1 MNAILLHQ
9 YIRQVLFLEVN
20 NKIRVAVNCN
30 IFLPDISFFFLALSG
45 GLFINKIGR
54 KGTMMVLTVM
64 FSMAYLILASTQNV
78 WMFYIGRC
86 LTGFTSGVTTIATP
100 TYISEVASPKIRGM
114 LGSAFQ
120 VCTM

>member
-1 MNAILLHQ
+1 ML
-9 YIRQVLFLEVN
+9 
-20 NKIRVAVNCN
+20 
-30 IFLPDISFFFLALSG
+30 
-45 GLFINKIGR
+45 
-54 KGTMMVLTVM
+54 VLTVM

-86 LTGFTSGVTTIATP
+86 LTGFTSGVTTIAAP

-120 VCTM
+120 VLLMYKYILILQNTIHSITFS

>member
-1 MNAILLHQ
+1 
-9 YIRQVLFLEVN
+9 
-20 NKIRVAVNCN
+20 
-30 IFLPDISFFFLALSG
+30 
-45 GLFINKIGR
+45 
-54 KGTMMVLTVM
+54 MMVLTVM

-86 LTGFTSGVTTIATP
+86 LTGFTSGVTTIASP

-120 VCTM
+120 VLLMYKYINIAKNNSFNLPFHS

>member
-1 MNAILLHQ
+1 MQ
-9 YIRQVLFLEVN
+9 YYI
-20 NKIRVAVNCN
+20 
-30 IFLPDISFFFLALSG
+30 FFLALSG

-54 KGTMMVLTVM
+54 KGTMMYLTVM

-120 VCTM
+120 VCVQIY

>member
-1 MNAILLHQ
+1 
-9 YIRQVLFLEVN
+9 
-20 NKIRVAVNCN
+20 
-30 IFLPDISFFFLALSG
+30 
-45 GLFINKIGR
+45 
-54 KGTMMVLTVM
+54 MMVLTVM

-120 VCTM
+120 VCTNIYILILQNIQFIQLPFHS

>member
-1 MNAILLHQ
+1 
-9 YIRQVLFLEVN
+9 
-20 NKIRVAVNCN
+20 
-30 IFLPDISFFFLALSG
+30 
-45 GLFINKIGR
+45 
-54 KGTMMVLTVM
+54 MMVLTVM

-120 VCTM
+120 VLMYKYSINIAKYNSFNYLFIANVYYWNYVFKYYWRHN

>member
-1 MNAILLHQ
+1 
-9 YIRQVLFLEVN
+9 
-20 NKIRVAVNCN
+20 
-30 IFLPDISFFFLALSG
+30 
-45 GLFINKIGR
+45 
-54 KGTMMVLTVM
+54 MMVLTVM

-86 LTGFTSGVTTIATP
+86 LTGFTSGVTTIAAP

-120 VCTM
+120 VCVQKYIYIAKYTIHSITFS

>member
-1 MNAILLHQ
+1 
-9 YIRQVLFLEVN
+9 
-20 NKIRVAVNCN
+20 
-30 IFLPDISFFFLALSG
+30 
-45 GLFINKIGR
+45 
-54 KGTMMVLTVM
+54 MMVLTVM

-86 LTGFTSGVTTIATP
+86 LTGFSSGVTTIATP

-120 VCTM
+120 VLCTNIVLILQNIQFIQFTFS